1 MAYFLG
7 LRQWRDFRNQQESGA
22 LSFHRGGILAYVR
35 HPWYSGGIALLWGI
49 GSCTDVYL
57 LTRIM
62 LTAYIILG
70 TVLEETRLEK
80 ELGEQYSAYRREVP
94 MLVPWKIQRAATG
107 DGGGA

>member
-94 MLVPWKIQRAATG
+94 MLVPWKKGNGIAGRNRR
-107 DGGGA
+107 